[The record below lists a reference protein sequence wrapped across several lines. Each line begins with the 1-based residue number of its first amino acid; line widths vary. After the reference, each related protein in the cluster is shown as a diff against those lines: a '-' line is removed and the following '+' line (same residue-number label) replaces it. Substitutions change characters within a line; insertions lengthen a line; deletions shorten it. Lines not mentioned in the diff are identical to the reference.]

1 MSHYVSPKSRS
12 CDSEYVIPVGAE
24 SVSGNSLT
32 SMSHYISQKNSSC
45 ETSDYTLPKNC
56 SCDSEYTTSVGVLPV
71 SDNSPTVKYLAQKVE
86 EIESKQ
92 ALLGKQSSDKSFTF
106 TQYQSSDTW
115 TITHNLNK
123 FPSVQVQDSAGTNV
137 MGEIYYNSPDQLTLR
152 FSAAFSG
159 KAYLN

>member
-1 MSHYVSPKSRS
+1 MSHYITSKNRS
-12 CDSEYVIPVGAE
+12 CDSEYVIPVDAR
-24 SVSGNSLT
+24 SVSCNSPT
-32 SMSHYISQKNSSC
+32 STSHYIVPKNRSC
-45 ETSDYTLPKNC
+45 ATSDHMLPKNC
-56 SCDSEYTTSVGVLPV
+56 SCDSEYTTSVGVLPGA
-71 SDNSPTVKYLAQKVE
+71 DNSPTVKYLAQKVE

-92 ALLGKQSSDKSFTF
+92 ALLGKQTSDKSFTF

-137 MGEIYYNSPDQLTLR
+137 MGEIYYNSLDQLTLR

>member
-1 MSHYVSPKSRS
+1 MSHYITPKNRS
-12 CDSEYVIPVGAE
+12 CDSEYITPVGVE
-24 SVSGNSLT
+24 SRSGSSPE
-32 SMSHYISQKNSSC
+32 SMSHYILPKNRSRAM
-45 ETSDYTLPKNC
+45 SDHMLPKNC
-56 SCDSEYTTSVGVLPV
+56 SCDSEYTTSVGVLPG

-92 ALLGKQSSDKSFTF
+92 ALLGKQTSDKSFTF

-152 FSAAFSG
+152 FSSAFSG

>member
-1 MSHYVSPKSRS
+1 MSHYITSKNRS
-12 CDSEYVIPVGAE
+12 CDSEYVIPVRAE
-24 SVSGNSLT
+24 SVSCNSPT
-32 SMSHYISQKNSSC
+32 STSHYIVPKNHSC
-45 ETSDYTLPKNC
+45 VMSDHMLPKNC
-56 SCDSEYTTSVGVLPV
+56 SCDSEYTTSVGVLPG

-92 ALLGKQSSDKSFTF
+92 ALLGKQTSDKSFTF

-152 FSAAFSG
+152 FSSAFSG

>member
-1 MSHYVSPKSRS
+1 MSHYITPKNRS
-12 CDSEYVIPVGAE
+12 CDSEYITPVDA
-24 SVSGNSLT
+24 VSGSGSSLE
-32 SMSHYISQKNSSC
+32 SMSHYILPKNRSRAM
-45 ETSDYTLPKNC
+45 SDHMLPKNC
-56 SCDSEYTTSVGVLPV
+56 SCDSEYTTSVGVLPG

-92 ALLGKQSSDKSFTF
+92 ALLGKQTSDKSFTF

>member
-1 MSHYVSPKSRS
+1 MSHYITSKNRS
-12 CDSEYVIPVGAE
+12 CDSEYVIPVGAG
-24 SVSGNSLT
+24 SVSCNSPT
-32 SMSHYISQKNSSC
+32 STSHYIVPKDRSC
-45 ETSDYTLPKNC
+45 AMNDHMLPKNC
-56 SCDSEYTTSVGVLPV
+56 SCDSEYTTSVGVLPG

-92 ALLGKQSSDKSFTF
+92 ALLGKQTSDKSFTF

-152 FSAAFSG
+152 FSSAFSG